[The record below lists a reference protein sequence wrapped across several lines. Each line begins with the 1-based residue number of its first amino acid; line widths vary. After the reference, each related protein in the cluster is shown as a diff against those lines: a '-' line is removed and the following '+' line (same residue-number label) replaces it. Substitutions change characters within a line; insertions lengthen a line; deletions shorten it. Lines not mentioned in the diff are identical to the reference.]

1 MTGRPPRLERSLS
14 TERALTLPRP
24 RWRGVSHRVAAVLSV
39 PAAAWLAWL
48 APAGTPRV
56 AALVYAL
63 SMTIMF
69 AVSAIV
75 HLRPWPEHTTE
86 LLFRLD
92 HTAIYLAFGGTA
104 TPLALLGLSGWHR
117 TALLWGLWGAAA
129 VGIVLEWLPFAPPK
143 GFSNGVYLT
152 MGWATMLLLPGLWS
166 TAGVDAVVLLLVGG
180 ALYTVGAIIVGLQRP
195 DPDPLVFG
203 YHEIWH
209 LFVIAAVV
217 AHYAMVATT
226 LLPLAA

>member
-1 MTGRPPRLERSLS
+1 MAGAGGDAPRRGARL
-14 TERALTLPRP
+14 RAVDDDHV
-24 RWRGVSHRVAAVLSV
+24 RGVGRRA
-39 PAAAWLAWL
+39 PAA
-48 APAGTPRV
+48 
-56 AALVYAL
+56 
-63 SMTIMF
+63 
-69 AVSAIV
+69 
-75 HLRPWPEHTTE
+75 PWPEHTTE

-180 ALYTVGAIIVGLQRP
+180 AFYTVGAIVVGLRRP

-217 AHYAMVATT
+217 AHYTMVATT